1 MVRQFRTGVL
11 IAFAATA
18 VARAET
24 IERVL
29 AVVAGRIIMMSDV
42 AAARD
47 LRLETIDA
55 ASGAADPIR
64 AVLSKLI
71 DRQLILAEVERYAP
85 PEPAAD
91 AVENELAKV
100 RARFATAEEI
110 EAVLSRSGIDENQLR
125 DILRQNLRIH
135 AYMDQRF
142 AAAGDRRQELVDQW
156 VAALHRRADV
166 IDLYL
171 AGR

>member
-1 MVRQFRTGVL
+1 MVRQFRAGVL

-29 AVVAGRIIMMSDV
+29 AVVAGQIIMMSDV

-47 LRLETIDA
+47 LRLETTD
-55 ASGAADPIR
+55 GAPDPIR

-71 DRQLILAEVERYAP
+71 DRELILAEVERYAP

-100 RARFATAEEI
+100 RARFATAQEI

-125 DILRQNLRIH
+125 DILRQNLRIR

-156 VAALHRRADV
+156 VAALRRRADV

>member
-1 MVRQFRTGVL
+1 MVRQFWTGVL
-11 IAFAATA
+11 IALVSIA
-18 VARAET
+18 VVRADT

-29 AVVAGRIIMMSDV
+29 AVVGGQIITLSDV

-47 LRLETIDA
+47 LRLETTD
-55 ASGAADPIR
+55 GAPDPVR

-71 DRQLILAEVERYAP
+71 DRELILAEVERYAP
-85 PEPAAD
+85 PEPAAA

-125 DILRQNLRIH
+125 DILRQNLRIR

-156 VAALHRRADV
+156 VAALRRRADV